1 MSMTSPY
8 SLQVARIFRVVFI
21 FSIILISACG
31 REESSEDQCCNSGPL
46 PQGIDIKSGQGA
58 LQVEGNTSVNFYVF
72 DKSEKQIS
80 YQTLNE
86 TLALDPGEYSVKVNS
101 SSHPVVITEG
111 MLTKCS
117 TGTLL
122 VKGSTSEN
130 YYVLDSAR
138 QQLTYE
144 VLGKATSF
152 FISPLLV
159 KVNGSIVTTEVK
171 LKEVTE
177 IQTGTLTVRGNTG
190 ENYYVLDGTGT
201 QLNYNTL
208 EKPLAFFQGSY
219 AVKVNSSLIH
229 TTVAAG
235 QLSELTT
242 GTLLVKGLTDEN
254 YYVLDSLGTQL
265 NYQSLNKPLAFFP
278 GNYRIK
284 VNNSFTNGK
293 VVQAQTAEYATGSLV
308 VPGKGE
314 ENYYVLD
321 ASGNQL
327 NYNACNKPLSF
338 FPAEYSVRLGQ
349 VTNKATVTAGQQTT
363 ANIK

>member
-8 SLQVARIFRVVFI
+8 SLQVTPLFRYGVL
-21 FSIILISACG
+21 SLILISGCG
-31 REESSEDQCCNSGPL
+31 REESSEDKCCISGPL
-46 PQGIDIKSGQGA
+46 PQGVDIKSGQGA
-58 LQVEGNTSVNFYVF
+58 LQVEGNTSVNFYVL

-80 YQTLNE
+80 YQSLNQP
-86 TLALDPGEYSVKVNS
+86 LALDPGEYRVKVNDS
-101 SSHPVVITEG
+101 FHPVVITEG
-111 MLTKCS
+111 MLTTCS

-122 VKGSTSEN
+122 VKGTTPEN
-130 YYVLDSAR
+130 YYVLNSAQ

-144 VLGKATSF
+144 VLGKETSF
-152 FISPLLV
+152 FISSLLV
-159 KVNGSIVTTEVK
+159 KVNNSKVKAEVK

-177 IQTGTLTVRGNTG
+177 IQTGTITVHGTTG
-190 ENYYVLDGTGT
+190 ENYYVLDGTGA
-201 QLNYNTL
+201 QLGYNTL
-208 EKPLAFFQGSY
+208 EKPLAFLPGSY
-219 AVKVNSSLIH
+219 AVKVNNSLIN

-254 YYVLDSLGTQL
+254 YYVLDSAGTQL
-265 NYQSLNKPLAFFP
+265 GYQSLNKPLAFFP
-278 GNYRIK
+278 GEYRIK
-284 VNNSFTNGK
+284 VNNSFTNGR

-321 ASGNQL
+321 ASGSQL
-327 NYNACNKPLSF
+327 GYNSCNKPLSF

-349 VTNKATVTAGQQTT
+349 VTNKATVTAGQQATV
-363 ANIK
+363 KVK